1 MKYVISSQDKEAM
14 IDFDKLKE
22 GEVFSFFDPESV
34 QRGNHSI
41 YMKIR
46 VPNTT
51 SVNIIDLGD
60 GKAYDFSNKKRNTIN
75 DPDEQQGN
83 KVYKLNAKI
92 NIIIL

>member
-1 MKYVISSQDKEAM
+1 MKYNITSQDKEALTE
-14 IDFDKLKE
+14 FDQLKE
-22 GEVFSFFDPESV
+22 GEVFSFFTPESTD
-34 QRGNHSI
+34 RGNHAI

-51 SVNIIDLGD
+51 SVNIVDLED

-83 KVYKLNAKI
+83 RVYKLNAKI
-92 NIIIL
+92 NVVIL